1 MPSKANVGATHKEQR
16 QCTLYKR
23 LRKVWPVEAAHAPI
37 CRMSVSFSASSPL
50 FCFTFRI
57 SSFRVFSSVLSIS
70 LSESSLLFCLF
81 HFQSSPLFCL
91 SHFQSLLLCSVCLAF
106 RVFSSILSHFQ
117 SSPLF
122 CLSRFQ
128 SLLLYQQLWWLPWL
142 FSVDISKSLT
152 ISFQIQSIIMTS
164 VNESY
169 CPLVR

>member
-23 LRKVWPVEAAHAPI
+23 LRKVWPVETAHAPI
-37 CRMSVSFSASSPL
+37 CRMSCFIFS
-50 FCFTFRI
+50 I
-57 SSFRVFSSVLSIS
+57 FSSI
-70 LSESSLLFCLF
+70 LF
-81 HFQSSPLFCL
+81 HFQNLLF
-91 SHFQSLLLCSVCLAF
+91 QGLLLCSVYF
-106 RVFSSILSHFQ
+106 TFWVFSSILSVSLSVFSSILSVSLSE

-152 ISFQIQSIIMTS
+152 ISSNSKHNYDQCKWELLS
-164 VNESY
+164 
-169 CPLVR
+169 LG